1 MVDTDRINFCLRWV
15 ACAIVIAGAV
25 CTSLRLDPYNI
36 WLLNLGAVVYLIWS
50 IRIKESSLIT
60 INIALL
66 LIYFIG
72 LWV

>member
-1 MVDTDRINFCLRWV
+1 MVDTDRINFWLRWI
-15 ACAIVIAGAV
+15 ACTIVIAGAV

>member
-1 MVDTDRINFCLRWV
+1 MVDTNRINFWLRWI
-15 ACAIVIAGAV
+15 ACTIVIAGAV